1 MALEYNVFSS
11 PFRWS
16 GTTII
21 ITLAALALLAGA
33 CVFLK
38 VYKWPTAL
46 LWFKCLLIIVF
57 LSTVVIG
64 VGFMPIKL
72 TANENIVSVKRL
84 FGALTIPRSEI
95 VESRELLKPEIV
107 KSVRTFG
114 SGGLFGYL
122 GHFSNSIIGEYTMY
136 ATDLDHLVLIR
147 THNRVFVFS
156 CSNPQEFIDYLQR
169 KHPEI
174 RVFPI

>member
-1 MALEYNVFSS
+1 MDLGINTFSS

-16 GTTII
+16 GTSII
-21 ITLAALALLAGA
+21 ITLATLALLAGA

-46 LWFKCLLIIVF
+46 LWLKYFLIIVC
-57 LSTVVIG
+57 LSTVLVG

-72 TANENIVSVKRL
+72 TANESTVSVKRL

-95 VESRELLKPEIV
+95 VESRELLKPEIG

-114 SGGLFGYL
+114 SGGFFGYL

-136 ATDLDHLVLIR
+136 ATEPDHLVLIR
-147 THNRVFVFS
+147 THNKVFVFS
-156 CSNPQEFIDYLQR
+156 CSNPQEFIDYIQR
-169 KHPEI
+169 
-174 RVFPI
+174 